1 MDPHCAATEGV
12 AAAVLA
18 IAATARRRRLWKCML
33 EGLLYVMNQGLFDWF
48 VVKSRSLGCDDRTK
62 QGDFSQLYR
71 NRVVVVL

>member
-48 VVKSRSLGCDDRTK
+48 VVKSRSL
-62 QGDFSQLYR
+62 
-71 NRVVVVL
+71 